1 MEFTKENW
9 ENAPEGTRLEWSVNV
24 ALWEE
29 VDLIGFTKD
38 GVPVIEAHGQLR
50 STTRERLRII
60 LPKRTVPVQL
70 WRTAAGGFW
79 AGVFDVDRPMPKDWT
94 FIGKH
99 TFEIE
104 GE

>member
-9 ENAPEGTRLEWSVNV
+9 ENAPEGARLEWSANV

-29 VDLIGFTKD
+29 VDLIGFLKD
-38 GVPVIEAHGQLR
+38 SSPVIEGHGQVWAAHP
-50 STTRERLRII
+50 TRLRII

-99 TFEIE
+99 NFEIE